1 MGHLAPSAVARLA
14 SCIRA
19 YTLPLVIPAEGEHTS
34 LLMKKMALDKKN
46 VGGKKRCVIL
56 TKIGACLNDVAQ
68 LVDDALLLRAV
79 SKPIV
84 VIPPSTPIQGSVRV
98 PGSKS
103 ISNRV
108 LLLAAMG
115 EGECRVGGL
124 LHSDDTQVMM
134 NALKLL
140 GAAEFRYEKS
150 TNSHD
155 TEPILV
161 VKGNGGRMSAPPGG
175 KHIYLGNAGT
185 ATRFLATLCTLVG
198 VYSSPSGAE
207 KQKVVLTGDK
217 VPPLPLIP
225 SSHFSFSSYLILP
238 PSLLFSFHN

>member
-1 MGHLAPSAVARLA
+1 MGHLAPSVVARLA

-19 YTLPLVIPAEGEHTS
+19 YTLPLAIPEEGSHTAT
-34 LLMKKMALDKKN
+34 LMKKMALDKKN
-46 VGGKKRCVIL
+46 VGGKKKCVIL
-56 TKIGACLNDVAQ
+56 TRIGACLNDVAQ
-68 LVDDALLLRAV
+68 LVDDSLLLRSV

-84 VIPPSTPIQGSVRV
+84 VVPPSAPIQGSIRV

-134 NALKLL
+134 NALKQL

-150 TNSHD
+150 GNVHD

-161 VKGNGGRMSAPPGG
+161 VKGNGGRMTAPPGG

-198 VYSSPSGAE
+198 VYSSPNAAE

-217 VPPLPLIP
+217 VCEVGGKGRG
-225 SSHFSFSSYLILP
+225 
-238 PSLLFSFHN
+238 NK

>member
-1 MGHLAPSAVARLA
+1 MG
-14 SCIRA
+14 
-19 YTLPLVIPAEGEHTS
+19 
-34 LLMKKMALDKKN
+34 KMALDKKN
-46 VGGKKRCVIL
+46 VGGKKRCVLL
-56 TKIGACLNDVAQ
+56 TKIGATLNDVAQ
-68 LVDDALLLRAV
+68 LVDDEVLLRSV
-79 SKPIV
+79 SKPII
-84 VIPPSTPIQGSVRV
+84 VIPPSSPIQGSIRV

-150 TNSHD
+150 SNPHD
-155 TEPILV
+155 TEPVLV
-161 VKGNGGRMSAPPGG
+161 VKGNGGKMTAPSSG
-175 KHIYLGNAGT
+175 KHLYLGNAGT

-198 VYSSPSGAE
+198 VYSSPGSKE
-207 KQKVVLTGDK
+207 LQKVVLTGDK
-217 VPPLPLIP
+217 VIRRVRKTSDIVLNLLQRMCERPIKDLVIALKQHQDCVIR
-225 SSHFSFSSYLILP
+225 YLGIT
-238 PSLLFSFHN
+238 FVI